1 MKKPMLWLLAA
12 VMSVAGVHAH
22 AASSANYPEKP
33 VKYIVP
39 FAPGGESDIGARFQ
53 QQVFRKKFNQEMIIE
68 SRPGAGGAL
77 AWAQTNNFPG
87 DGYTLMST
95 NLPHIVLQPMEGQ
108 VQYKTDDIVNVHFY
122 HYTPDA
128 IVVRNESPFKTYQDL
143 VKAAKAAPGDVT
155 FAGSGINTA
164 NHMATERFNGIAGVK
179 TTYVPFKGTG
189 DLVASLLGGHVA
201 AAMSYVT
208 LAIAQKGTTRMLA
221 VATEKRH
228 AQFPDVPT
236 FRELG
241 IDWVDGAYRGVAVPK
256 STPLELR
263 QRIST
268 IFSEINKDPEFQRR
282 MAEGGFELVDIGY
295 DKMPVFMAERTKVYT
310 EAARRMGLV
319 K

>member
-1 MKKPMLWLLAA
+1 MKMKLKCLLAA
-12 VMSVAGVHAH
+12 IAFSI
-22 AASSANYPEKP
+22 SAPAFAVYPEKS

-53 QQVFRKKFNQEMIIE
+53 QQVFRKKFSQEMIIE
-68 SRPGAGGAL
+68 SKPGAGGAL
-77 AWAQTNNFPG
+77 AWAQTNSFPG

-95 NLPHIVLQPMEGQ
+95 NLPHIILQPMEGQ

-122 HYTPDA
+122 HYTADA
-128 IVVRNESPFKTYQDL
+128 IVVRSESPFKSFQDL
-143 VKAAKAAPGDVT
+143 IKAAKVAPGEVT

-164 NHMATERFNGIAGVK
+164 NHMATERLNGATGVQ

-208 LAIAQKGTTRMLA
+208 LAIAQKGKTRMLA

-228 AQFPDVPT
+228 PQFPDVPT

-256 STPLELR
+256 STLPELR
-263 QRIST
+263 QRVSD
-268 IFSEINKDPEFQRR
+268 IFSEINKDAEFQKR
-282 MAEGGFELVDIGY
+282 MADGGFELVDIGY
-295 DKMPVFMAERTKVYT
+295 DKMPAFMAERTRVYT
-310 EAARRMGLV
+310 EAAKRMGLV

>member
-1 MKKPMLWLLAA
+1 MKKHLMWLLAA
-12 VMSVAGVHAH
+12 
-22 AASSANYPEKP
+22 AAFSIAAPAQAAYPDKP

-53 QQVFRKKFNQEMIIE
+53 QLVFRQKYGQELIIE
-68 SRPGAGGAL
+68 SKPGAGGAL
-77 AWAQTNNFPG
+77 AWAQTNSFPG

-95 NLPHIVLQPMEGQ
+95 NLPHIVLQPLEGL
-108 VQYKTDDIVNVHFY
+108 VQYKTEDLVNVHFY

-128 IVVRNESPFKTYQDL
+128 LVVSIDSPFKTYRDL

-155 FAGSGINTA
+155 IAGSGTNTA
-164 NHMATERFNGIAGVK
+164 NHMATERFNGIEGVK

-208 LAIAQKGTTRMLA
+208 LAISQKSKTRMLA

-228 AQFPDVPT
+228 PQFPDVPT

-256 STPLELR
+256 STPPELR
-263 QRIST
+263 QRISDM
-268 IFSEINKDPEFQRR
+268 FSEINRDPDFQRR

-295 DKMPVFMAERTKVYT
+295 DKMPAFMAERTRVYT
-310 EAARRMGLV
+310 AAAKRMGLV

>member
-1 MKKPMLWLLAA
+1 MKKHVMWLLAA
-12 VMSVAGVHAH
+12 ATIAVAAPAQAV
-22 AASSANYPEKP
+22 YPDKP

-39 FAPGGESDIGARFQ
+39 FAPGGESDIAARFQ
-53 QQVFRKKFNQEMIIE
+53 QLVYRKKFNQELIIE
-68 SRPGAGGAL
+68 SKPGAGGAL

-95 NLPHIVLQPMEGQ
+95 NLPHIILQPMEGQ

-128 IVVRNESPFKTYQDL
+128 IVVSSDSPFKTYQDL
-143 VKAAKAAPGDVT
+143 VKAAKAAPGEVT
-155 FAGSGINTA
+155 FAGSGTNTA
-164 NHMATERFNGIAGVK
+164 NHMATARFNGVEGVK

-189 DLVASLLGGHVA
+189 DLVASLIGGHVA

-208 LAIAQKGTTRMLA
+208 LAIAQKGKTRMLA

-228 AQFPDVPT
+228 PQFPDVPT

-256 STPLELR
+256 STPLEMR
-263 QRIST
+263 QRVSDM
-268 IFSEINKDPEFQRR
+268 FSEINKDPDFQRR
-282 MAEGGFELVDIGY
+282 MAEGGFELVDIGL
-295 DKMPVFMAERTKVYT
+295 DKIPAFMAERTKVYT
-310 EAARRMGLV
+310 EAAKRMGLV